1 MNGPR
6 NRPALRM
13 LAVLAL
19 AGAVLFGASWAKASR
34 YDLRAV
40 PSPHFST
47 SVKIARVLF
56 LNGLGD
62 EPLALVAENPLL
74 PGPDWSGVAP
84 LPAPVT
90 AIGAAPLPFQR
101 FRAPPTAI

>member
-1 MNGPR
+1 MNGLR
-6 NRPALRM
+6 NRPALRI
-13 LAVLAL
+13 LAVLVL
-19 AGAVLFGASWAKASR
+19 AGVVLFGASWAKASR

-62 EPLALVAENPLL
+62 EPLALVAGNPPL
-74 PGPDWSGVAP
+74 PVPDWSGVAP
-84 LPAPVT
+84 LLAPVT
-90 AIGAAPLPFQR
+90 AIGAAPFPFQR
-101 FRAPPTAI
+101 FRAPPTIL